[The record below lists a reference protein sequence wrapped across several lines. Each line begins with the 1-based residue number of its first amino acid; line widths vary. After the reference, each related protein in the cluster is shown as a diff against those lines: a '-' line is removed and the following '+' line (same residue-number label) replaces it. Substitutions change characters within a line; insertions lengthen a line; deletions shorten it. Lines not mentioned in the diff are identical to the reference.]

1 MSEQKR
7 STPQRSDAPT
17 QRRRSNASPR
27 RRPSRRGGMPQWLS
41 GWLEHMALFFSTL
54 GARIRRIGPRA
65 RTVMRESRARNFPES
80 NRFLVQV
87 FLVIGGMFPMWR
99 SLLHERIMAHRRQ
112 RSHAAGEHEDRW
124 RRHARRVNP
133 FYFIGGA
140 AVVAAIAL
148 FFSFYTLG
156 TTVEYN
162 GSVVDTVA
170 SAAQA
175 RKAASKLE
183 SITTET
189 LGKSYEIAKDA
200 IHYST
205 AFVRRSDVTDS
216 TTFEQD
222 LADELGQ
229 VTYGYSL
236 YVDDELIGST
246 QYAGALDELL
256 KQIKQVYASA
266 DTLSVDFVENVRI
279 AEGYVPTDSVMNLGA
294 EILNSTKSGEVT
306 YTVVKGDTW
315 GQIANNNG
323 MTAAELEALNPGYD
337 INRIHIGDAL
347 TLSNAV
353 PYLTVKV
360 TERQN
365 YVEDVNY
372 DVNYVSDS
380 SMYQGDERVI
390 SKGLRHG
397 RRRGGRHLCQRRG
410 AGAHGHLVRHA
421 LRPCGRDARPR
432 HEGAPHLVP
441 HRQLP
446 LAVLGPHH
454 LALWLPQHRHPRRDE
469 QPQGYR
475 HRLLLWHANLR
486 RRRRPRDLRG
496 LQGRDGLRRH
506 HRPQQRLCHVLRA
519 QLVAARFR
527 GTDGLQGP
535 AGRQSGPQRRRQRCP
550 LPLRHSEK
558 RQLRQ
563 PAELSK
569 LKSKGSHPMDGIPLI
584 LGDRTS
590 LRALPP

>member
-27 RRPSRRGGMPQWLS
+27 RRSSRRGGMPQWLS
-41 GWLEHMALFFSTL
+41 GWIEHMALFFSTL

-99 SLLHERIMAHRRQ
+99 SLLHERVMAHRRQ

-124 RRHARRVNP
+124 RRQARRVNP

-200 IHYST
+200 IHYSM
-205 AFVRRSDVTDS
+205 AFVRRSDVTDA

-222 LADELGQ
+222 LAAELGQ

-279 AEGYVPTDSVMNLGA
+279 AEGYVPTDSVMNLGEIA

-353 PYLTVKV
+353 PYLIVKV

-390 SKGLRHG
+390 SKGSFGKADIVADVTYINGEEQERTVISSVTLSDPVAETRARGTKVRPTWYPTGSFRWPCSG
-397 RRRGGRHLCQRRG
+397 RITSRFGYRNTGIRGATSNHKGIDIACARGTPIYAADGGRVIFSGYKG
-410 AGAHGHLVRHA
+410 AMGYVVIIDHNNGYVTYYEHNGSLLVSA
-421 LRPCGRDARPR
+421 GQTVYK
-432 HEGAPHLVP
+432 G
-441 HRQLP
+441 
-446 LAVLGPHH
+446 
-454 LALWLPQHRHPRRDE
+454 
-469 QPQGYR
+469 
-475 HRLLLWHANLR
+475 
-486 RRRRPRDLRG
+486 
-496 LQGRDGLRRH
+496 
-506 HRPQQRLCHVLRA
+506 QQIA
-519 QLVAARFR
+519 K
-527 GTDGLQGP
+527 
-535 AGRQSGPQRRRQRCP
+535 AGRSGVASGVHCHFGIQRNGSYVNP
-550 LPLRHSEK
+550 LNY
-558 RQLRQ
+558 
-563 PAELSK
+563 LS
-569 LKSKGSHPMDGIPLI
+569 
-584 LGDRTS
+584 
-590 LRALPP
+590 

>member
-27 RRPSRRGGMPQWLS
+27 RRSSRRGGMPQWLS
-41 GWLEHMALFFSTL
+41 GWIEHMALFFSTL

-99 SLLHERIMAHRRQ
+99 SLLHERVMAHRRQ

-124 RRHARRVNP
+124 RRQARRVNP

-200 IHYST
+200 IHYSM
-205 AFVRRSDVTDS
+205 AFVRRSDVTDA

-246 QYAGALDELL
+246 EYAGALDELL
-256 KQIKQVYASA
+256 EQIKAKGV
-266 DTLSVDFVENVRI
+266 NI
-279 AEGYVPTDSVMNLGA
+279 GYVTLHVGLGTFRPVKED
-294 EILNSTKSGEVT
+294 EIEQHDMHSEYCVIPPETATLINETK
-306 YTVVKGDTW
+306 
-315 GQIANNNG
+315 A
-323 MTAAELEALNPGYD
+323 
-337 INRIHIGDAL
+337 
-347 TLSNAV
+347 
-353 PYLTVKV
+353 
-360 TERQN
+360 
-365 YVEDVNY
+365 
-372 DVNYVSDS
+372 
-380 SMYQGDERVI
+380 
-390 SKGLRHG
+390 
-397 RRRGGRHLCQRRG
+397 RGGRVICVGTTSCRTLESWAQEDGHMEPS
-410 AGAHGHLVRHA
+410 AGWTSIYIY
-421 LRPCGRDARPR
+421 P
-432 HEGAPHLVP
+432 
-441 HRQLP
+441 
-446 LAVLGPHH
+446 
-454 LALWLPQHRHPRRDE
+454 
-469 QPQGYR
+469 GYR
-475 HRLLLWHANLR
+475 FKVMDALVTNFHLPESTLIMLVSALA
-486 RRRRPRDLRG
+486 
-496 LQGRDGLRRH
+496 GRE
-506 HRPQQRLCHVLRA
+506 HVLHA
-519 QLVAARFR
+519 YEEAVKEKYRFF
-527 GTDGLQGP
+527 
-535 AGRQSGPQRRRQRCP
+535 SF
-550 LPLRHSEK
+550 
-558 RQLRQ
+558 
-563 PAELSK
+563 
-569 LKSKGSHPMDGIPLI
+569 
-584 LGDRTS
+584 GDAMFIS
-590 LRALPP
+590 

>member
-1 MSEQKR
+1 M
-7 STPQRSDAPT
+7 
-17 QRRRSNASPR
+17 
-27 RRPSRRGGMPQWLS
+27 
-41 GWLEHMALFFSTL
+41 
-54 GARIRRIGPRA
+54 
-65 RTVMRESRARNFPES
+65 
-80 NRFLVQV
+80 
-87 FLVIGGMFPMWR
+87 
-99 SLLHERIMAHRRQ
+99 
-112 RSHAAGEHEDRW
+112 
-124 RRHARRVNP
+124 
-133 FYFIGGA
+133 
-140 AVVAAIAL
+140 
-148 FFSFYTLG
+148 
-156 TTVEYN
+156 EYN

-205 AFVRRSDVTDS
+205 AFVRRSDVTDA

-236 YVDDELIGST
+236 YVDDEIIGST

-279 AEGYVPTDSVMNLGA
+279 AEGYVPTDSVMNLGEIA

-390 SKGLRHG
+390 SKGSFGKADIVADVTYINGEEQERTVISSVTLFDPVAETRARGTKVRPTWYPTGSFRWPCSG
-397 RRRGGRHLCQRRG
+397 RITSRFGYRNTGIRGATSNHKGIDIACARGTPIYAADGGRVIFSGYKG
-410 AGAHGHLVRHA
+410 AMGYVVIIDHNNGYVTYYEHNGSLLVSA
-421 LRPCGRDARPR
+421 GQTVYK
-432 HEGAPHLVP
+432 G
-441 HRQLP
+441 
-446 LAVLGPHH
+446 
-454 LALWLPQHRHPRRDE
+454 
-469 QPQGYR
+469 
-475 HRLLLWHANLR
+475 
-486 RRRRPRDLRG
+486 
-496 LQGRDGLRRH
+496 
-506 HRPQQRLCHVLRA
+506 QQIA
-519 QLVAARFR
+519 K
-527 GTDGLQGP
+527 
-535 AGRQSGPQRRRQRCP
+535 AGRSGVASGVHCHFGIQRNGSYVNP
-550 LPLRHSEK
+550 LNY
-558 RQLRQ
+558 
-563 PAELSK
+563 LS
-569 LKSKGSHPMDGIPLI
+569 
-584 LGDRTS
+584 
-590 LRALPP
+590 

>member
-1 MSEQKR
+1 
-7 STPQRSDAPT
+7 
-17 QRRRSNASPR
+17 
-27 RRPSRRGGMPQWLS
+27 MPQWLS

-99 SLLHERIMAHRRQ
+99 SLLHERVMAHRRQ

-124 RRHARRVNP
+124 RRQARRVNP

-279 AEGYVPTDSVMNLGA
+279 AEGYVPTDSVMNLGEIA

-315 GQIANNNG
+315 SGIANSHG
-323 MTAAELEALNPGYD
+323 MTTKELLAINPDFD
-337 INRIHIGDAL
+337 INRLQIGDEL

-353 PYLTVKV
+353 PYLTVMV

-365 YVEDVNY
+365 YVEDIQYDITYTDDATMYKGDYKVLSKGVYGTADVVADVTYVN
-372 DVNYVSDS
+372 
-380 SMYQGDERVI
+380 GEETERTVI
-390 SKGLRHG
+390 SSVTLTEPVTEQRAQGTKARPSWYPTGSFRWPTSG
-397 RRRGGRHLCQRRG
+397 RITSYFGYRNTGIRG
-410 AGAHGHLVRHA
+410 ASTNHRGIDISVSYGTPIYAADGGVVSFSGYKGAMGYVVIIDHQNGFKTYYEHNSSLLVSA
-421 LRPCGRDARPR
+421 GQTVYK
-432 HEGAPHLVP
+432 G
-441 HRQLP
+441 
-446 LAVLGPHH
+446 
-454 LALWLPQHRHPRRDE
+454 
-469 QPQGYR
+469 
-475 HRLLLWHANLR
+475 
-486 RRRRPRDLRG
+486 
-496 LQGRDGLRRH
+496 
-506 HRPQQRLCHVLRA
+506 QQ
-519 QLVAARFR
+519 VAK
-527 GTDGLQGP
+527 
-535 AGRQSGPQRRRQRCP
+535 AGRSGVTSGVHCHFGIMYNGTYYNP
-550 LPLRHSEK
+550 LNY
-558 RQLRQ
+558 
-563 PAELSK
+563 LS
-569 LKSKGSHPMDGIPLI
+569 
-584 LGDRTS
+584 
-590 LRALPP
+590 

>member
-99 SLLHERIMAHRRQ
+99 SLLHERVMAHRRQ

-189 LGKSYEIAKDA
+189 LGKSYEIAQDA

-205 AFVRRSDVTDS
+205 AF
-216 TTFEQD
+216 
-222 LADELGQ
+222 
-229 VTYGYSL
+229 
-236 YVDDELIGST
+236 
-246 QYAGALDELL
+246 
-256 KQIKQVYASA
+256 
-266 DTLSVDFVENVRI
+266 VDFVENVRI
-279 AEGYVPTDSVMNLGA
+279 AEGYVPTDSVMNLGEIA

-390 SKGLRHG
+390 SKGSFGKADIVADVTYVNGEEQERTVISSVTLSDPVAETRARGTKVRPTWYPTGSFRWPCSG
-397 RRRGGRHLCQRRG
+397 RITSYFGYRSTGIRGATSNHKGIDIACSYGTPIYAADGGRVTYAGYKG
-410 AGAHGHLVRHA
+410 AMGYVVIIDHNNGYVTYYEHNSSLLVSA
-421 LRPCGRDARPR
+421 GQTIYK
-432 HEGAPHLVP
+432 G
-441 HRQLP
+441 
-446 LAVLGPHH
+446 
-454 LALWLPQHRHPRRDE
+454 
-469 QPQGYR
+469 
-475 HRLLLWHANLR
+475 
-486 RRRRPRDLRG
+486 
-496 LQGRDGLRRH
+496 
-506 HRPQQRLCHVLRA
+506 QQ
-519 QLVAARFR
+519 VAK
-527 GTDGLQGP
+527 
-535 AGRQSGPQRRRQRCP
+535 AGRSGVASGVHCHFGIQRNGSYVNP
-550 LPLRHSEK
+550 LNY
-558 RQLRQ
+558 
-563 PAELSK
+563 LS
-569 LKSKGSHPMDGIPLI
+569 
-584 LGDRTS
+584 
-590 LRALPP
+590 

>member
-99 SLLHERIMAHRRQ
+99 SLLHERVMAHRRQ

-205 AFVRRSDVTDS
+205 AFVRCSDVTDS

-279 AEGYVPTDSVMNLGA
+279 AEGYVPTDSVMNLGEIA

-353 PYLTVKV
+353 PYLTVTV

-390 SKGLRHG
+390 SKGSFGKADIVADVTYVNGEEQERTIISSVTLSDPVAETRARGTKVRPTWYPTGSFRWPCSG
-397 RRRGGRHLCQRRG
+397 RITSYFGYRSTGIRGATRNHKGIDIACSYGTPIYAADGGRVTYAGYKG
-410 AGAHGHLVRHA
+410 AMGYVVIIDHNNGYVTYYEHNSSLLVSA
-421 LRPCGRDARPR
+421 GQTVYK
-432 HEGAPHLVP
+432 G
-441 HRQLP
+441 
-446 LAVLGPHH
+446 
-454 LALWLPQHRHPRRDE
+454 
-469 QPQGYR
+469 
-475 HRLLLWHANLR
+475 
-486 RRRRPRDLRG
+486 
-496 LQGRDGLRRH
+496 
-506 HRPQQRLCHVLRA
+506 QQ
-519 QLVAARFR
+519 VAK
-527 GTDGLQGP
+527 
-535 AGRQSGPQRRRQRCP
+535 AGRSGVTSGVHCHFGIQRNGSYVNP
-550 LPLRHSEK
+550 LNY
-558 RQLRQ
+558 
-563 PAELSK
+563 LS
-569 LKSKGSHPMDGIPLI
+569 
-584 LGDRTS
+584 
-590 LRALPP
+590 

>member
-27 RRPSRRGGMPQWLS
+27 RRSSRRGGMPQWLS
-41 GWLEHMALFFSTL
+41 GWIEHMALLFSTL

-99 SLLHERIMAHRRQ
+99 SLLHERVMAHRRQ

-124 RRHARRVNP
+124 RRQARRVNP

-200 IHYST
+200 IHYSM
-205 AFVRRSDVTDS
+205 AFVRRSDVTDAM
-216 TTFEQD
+216 TFEQD

-279 AEGYVPTDSVMNLGA
+279 AEGYVPTDSVMNLGEIA

-390 SKGLRHG
+390 SKGSFGKADIVADVTYINGEEQERTVISSVTLSDPVAETRARGTKVRPTWYPTGSFRWPCSG
-397 RRRGGRHLCQRRG
+397 RITSRFGYRNTGIRGATRNHKGIDIACARGTPIYAADGGRVIFSGYKG
-410 AGAHGHLVRHA
+410 AMGYVVIIDHNNGYVTYYEHNGSLLVSA
-421 LRPCGRDARPR
+421 GQTVYK
-432 HEGAPHLVP
+432 G
-441 HRQLP
+441 
-446 LAVLGPHH
+446 
-454 LALWLPQHRHPRRDE
+454 
-469 QPQGYR
+469 
-475 HRLLLWHANLR
+475 
-486 RRRRPRDLRG
+486 
-496 LQGRDGLRRH
+496 
-506 HRPQQRLCHVLRA
+506 QQIA
-519 QLVAARFR
+519 K
-527 GTDGLQGP
+527 
-535 AGRQSGPQRRRQRCP
+535 AGRSGVASGVHCHFGIQRNGRYVNP
-550 LPLRHSEK
+550 LNY
-558 RQLRQ
+558 
-563 PAELSK
+563 LS
-569 LKSKGSHPMDGIPLI
+569 
-584 LGDRTS
+584 
-590 LRALPP
+590 